1 MSKQL
6 NTAFYNVW
14 GGQKQADLS
23 CFIKP
28 HYEKPNIPLF
38 NHHNVNSILVKL
50 KPKSTGPDN
59 LSPKLLKS
67 TRFELC
73 DIIVYLGNLSIDTS
87 TAPTQN
93 KHPKITASNQA

>member
-1 MSKQL
+1 MKNQIYRYLIITMSTVFWL
-6 NTAFYNVW
+6 
-14 GGQKQADLS
+14 
-23 CFIKP
+23 
-28 HYEKPNIPLF
+28 
-38 NHHNVNSILVKL
+38 ILVKL

-93 KHPKITASNQA
+93 KQSNITPIGKSQHPTKPSDFR